1 MADRRCCRDATPA
14 SYIGVIFTMAD
25 EWKVAYGLSNAI
37 FNDLETPPNPVF
49 KVATFFYAE
58 YLRNGTRYRHSFNG
72 ILIGTYTRQST
83 VSFRMILNDLT

>member
-37 FNDLETPPNPVF
+37 FNDLETPPLTQFSRSQRSFTLNISETVRDTDI
-49 KVATFFYAE
+49 VSME
-58 YLRNGTRYRHSFNG
+58 Y
-72 ILIGTYTRQST
+72 
-83 VSFRMILNDLT
+83 